1 MDNKKKLQK
10 KTEKRKEQRTL
21 MSFAKCNCICDCMS
35 PGMGHPYEGASHN
48 SALSMGRIRDAQ

>member
-10 KTEKRKEQRTL
+10 KTDKKKEQRTL
-21 MSFAKCNCICDCMS
+21 MSFSCASNCICDCMS

-48 SALSMGRIRDAQ
+48 KNYSLGNLFR

>member
-10 KTEKRKEQRTL
+10 KTDKKKEQRTL
-21 MSFAKCNCICDCMS
+21 MSFANCICDCMS

-48 SALSMGRIRDAQ
+48 WLASNNKF

>member
-10 KTEKRKEQRTL
+10 KTDKKKEQSTL
-21 MSFAKCNCICDCMS
+21 MSFSCSCICYCMS

-48 SALSMGRIRDAQ
+48 DFKSTAQLTYS